1 MNVADTHAYR
11 YIYLSCYFKKIFIYL
26 VGQLLTTAHRLF
38 LASCRTLWQCRD
50 ALVVAHGLQSVWAP
64 AAAEQAL

>member
-1 MNVADTHAYR
+1 MWQTRMHTDISIFPVILKN
-11 YIYLSCYFKKIFIYL
+11 IYLFGWSALNY
-26 VGQLLTTAHRLF
+26 GAQLF
-38 LASCRTLWQCRD
+38 LASCRTLWRRRD